1 MRRRRRRGGPGAEM
15 GQKMKER
22 ILVVDD
28 ELMIRR
34 SVAMVFEREG
44 MEVTM
49 AAGGQEALDVLERQ
63 EFDLIILDVMMAPM
77 DGFYVIN
84 LIRKKNILTPVLFLS
99 GNQEEE
105 SKILAIS
112 LGGDDYLTKPFSLA
126 MLTTKAHALIRRS
139 RVYNQAPAQ
148 GLVYNKLRFDLQT
161 YEAYKGEERLPL
173 TSKETALLRFFMEN
187 PNQVFT
193 KDQLYERVWNQDVVD
208 DNTIMVYI
216 KRLRDK
222 IEDDPKNPEYIKT
235 VWGLGYRFGG

>member
-1 MRRRRRRGGPGAEM
+1 
-15 GQKMKER
+15 MKER

-28 ELMIRR
+28 EPMIRK
-34 SVAMVFEREG
+34 SVKTVFEREG
-44 MEVTM
+44 MEVVT
-49 AAGGQEALDVLERQ
+49 AAGGQEALDELGRQ
-63 EFDLIILDVMMAPM
+63 TFDLIILDVMMSPM
-77 DGFYVIN
+77 DGFYVVNI
-84 LIRKKNILTPVLFLS
+84 IRRKNILTPVLFLS

-139 RVYNQAPAQ
+139 QVYNQVPSQ
-148 GLVYNKLRFDLQT
+148 ELTFKNLRFDLQT
-161 YEAYKGEERLPL
+161 YEVYKGGEKVAL
-173 TSKETALLRFFMEN
+173 TSKETSLLRFFMEN

-216 KRLRDK
+216 KRIRDK

>member
-1 MRRRRRRGGPGAEM
+1 
-15 GQKMKER
+15 MKER

-44 MEVTM
+44 MEVVM

-84 LIRKKNILTPVLFLS
+84 IIRKQNILTPVLFLS

-139 RVYNQAPAQ
+139 RVYNQAPPSQ
-148 GLVYNKLRFDLQT
+148 ELTFKNLRFDLQT
-161 YEAYKGEERLPL
+161 YEVYKGEERLSL
-173 TSKETALLRFFMEN
+173 TSKETALLRFLMEN

-193 KDQLYERVWNQDVVD
+193 KDQLYDRVWNQDVVD

>member
-1 MRRRRRRGGPGAEM
+1 
-15 GQKMKER
+15 MKER

-28 ELMIRR
+28 EPMIRK
-34 SVAMVFEREG
+34 SVKTVFEREG
-44 MEVTM
+44 MEVVT
-49 AAGGQEALDVLERQ
+49 AAGGQEALDELGRQ
-63 EFDLIILDVMMAPM
+63 MFDLIILDVMMSPM
-77 DGFYVIN
+77 DGFYVVNI
-84 LIRKKNILTPVLFLS
+84 IRRKNILTPVLFLS

-139 RVYNQAPAQ
+139 QVYNQAPSQ
-148 GLVYNKLRFDLQT
+148 ELTFKNLRFDLQT
-161 YEAYKGEERLPL
+161 YEVYKGGEKVAL
-173 TSKETALLRFFMEN
+173 TSKETSLLRFFMEN

-216 KRLRDK
+216 KRIRDK

>member
-1 MRRRRRRGGPGAEM
+1 
-15 GQKMKER
+15 MKER

-28 ELMIRR
+28 EPMIRK
-34 SVAMVFEREG
+34 SVKTVFEREG
-44 MEVTM
+44 MEVVT
-49 AAGGQEALDVLERQ
+49 AAGGQEALDELERQ
-63 EFDLIILDVMMAPM
+63 TFDLIILDVMMSPM
-77 DGFYVIN
+77 DGFYVVNI
-84 LIRKKNILTPVLFLS
+84 IRRKNILTPVLFLS

-139 RVYNQAPAQ
+139 QVYNQAPSQ
-148 GLVYNKLRFDLQT
+148 ELTFKNLRFDLQT
-161 YEAYKGEERLPL
+161 YEVYKGGEKVAL
-173 TSKETALLRFFMEN
+173 TSKETSLLRFFMEN

-216 KRLRDK
+216 KRIRDK

>member
-1 MRRRRRRGGPGAEM
+1 MIHSEVEM
-15 GQKMKER
+15 GQMMKER

-44 MEVTM
+44 MEVVM

-63 EFDLIILDVMMAPM
+63 EFALIILDVMMAPM

-84 LIRKKNILTPVLFLS
+84 IIRKKNILTPVLFLS

-139 RVYNQAPAQ
+139 RVYNQAPPSQ
-148 GLVYNKLRFDLQT
+148 ELVFKKMRFDLQT
-161 YEAYKGEERLPL
+161 YEVYKGEERLQL

-193 KDQLYERVWNQDVVD
+193 KDQLYDRVWNQDVVD

-222 IEDDPKNPEYIKT
+222 IEDDPKNPEYIRT

>member
-1 MRRRRRRGGPGAEM
+1 
-15 GQKMKER
+15 MKER
-22 ILVVDD
+22 ILIVDD
-28 ELMIRR
+28 EPMIRK
-34 SVAMVFEREG
+34 SVKTVFEREG
-44 MEVTM
+44 MDVVT
-49 AAGGQEALDVLERQ
+49 AAGGQEALDELGRQ
-63 EFDLIILDVMMAPM
+63 TFDLIILDVMMSPM
-77 DGFYVIN
+77 DGFYVVNI
-84 LIRKKNILTPVLFLS
+84 IRRKNILTPVLFLS

-139 RVYNQAPAQ
+139 QVYNQAPSQ
-148 GLVYNKLRFDLQT
+148 ELTFKNLRFDLQT
-161 YEAYKGEERLPL
+161 YEVYKGGEKVTL
-173 TSKETALLRFFMEN
+173 TSKETSLLRFFMEN

-216 KRLRDK
+216 KRIRDK

>member
-1 MRRRRRRGGPGAEM
+1 
-15 GQKMKER
+15 MKER

-28 ELMIRR
+28 EPMIRK
-34 SVAMVFEREG
+34 SVKTVFEREG
-44 MEVTM
+44 MEVVT
-49 AAGGQEALDVLERQ
+49 AAGGQEALDELGRQ
-63 EFDLIILDVMMAPM
+63 TFDLIILDVMMSPM
-77 DGFYVIN
+77 DGFYVVNI
-84 LIRKKNILTPVLFLS
+84 IRRKNIPTPVLFLS

-139 RVYNQAPAQ
+139 QVYNQAPSQ
-148 GLVYNKLRFDLQT
+148 ELTFKNLRFDLQT
-161 YEAYKGEERLPL
+161 YEVYKGGEKVAL
-173 TSKETALLRFFMEN
+173 TSKETSLLRFFMEN

-216 KRLRDK
+216 KRIRDK

>member
-1 MRRRRRRGGPGAEM
+1 
-15 GQKMKER
+15 MKER

-28 ELMIRR
+28 EQMIRR
-34 SVAMVFEREG
+34 SVKMVFEREG
-44 MEVTM
+44 MEVVT
-49 AAGGQEALDVLERQ
+49 AAGGQEALDELNRQ
-63 EFDLIILDVMMAPM
+63 EFDLIILDVMMSPM
-77 DGFYVIN
+77 DGFYVVNI
-84 LIRKKNILTPVLFLS
+84 IRRKNILTPVLFLS

-139 RVYNQAPAQ
+139 RVYNQAPSQ
-148 GLVYNKLRFDLQT
+148 ELTFKNLRFDLQT
-161 YEAYKGEERLPL
+161 YEVYKDGEKVPL
-173 TSKETALLRFFMEN
+173 TSKETALLRFFIEN

-216 KRLRDK
+216 KRIRDK

>member
-1 MRRRRRRGGPGAEM
+1 
-15 GQKMKER
+15 MKER
-22 ILVVDD
+22 ILVV
-28 ELMIRR
+28 
-34 SVAMVFEREG
+34 
-44 MEVTM
+44 
-49 AAGGQEALDVLERQ
+49 
-63 EFDLIILDVMMAPM
+63 MMSPM
-77 DGFYVIN
+77 DGFYVVNI
-84 LIRKKNILTPVLFLS
+84 IRRKNILTPVLFLS
-99 GNQEEE
+99 GNHEEE

-139 RVYNQAPAQ
+139 QVYNQMPTQEIAF
-148 GLVYNKLRFDLQT
+148 GKLKFDLQT
-161 YEAYKGEERLPL
+161 YEVYKSGIKVLL

-193 KDQLYERVWNQDVVD
+193 EDQIYEGAWNQDVVD

-222 IEDDPKNPEYIKT
+222 IEDDPQNPQYIKT

>member
-1 MRRRRRRGGPGAEM
+1 
-15 GQKMKER
+15 
-22 ILVVDD
+22 
-28 ELMIRR
+28 MIRR
-34 SVAMVFEREG
+34 SVKMVFEREG
-44 MEVTM
+44 MEVVT
-49 AAGGQEALDVLERQ
+49 AAGGQEALDELNRQ
-63 EFDLIILDVMMAPM
+63 AFDLIILDVMMSPM
-77 DGFYVIN
+77 DGFYVVNI
-84 LIRKKNILTPVLFLS
+84 IRRKNILTPVLFLS
-99 GNQEEE
+99 GNHEEE
-105 SKILAIS
+105 SKILVIS

-139 RVYNQAPAQ
+139 RVYNQAPSQ
-148 GLVYNKLRFDLQT
+148 ELTFKNLRFDLQT
-161 YEAYKGEERLPL
+161 YEVYKDGRKVPL

-216 KRLRDK
+216 KRIRDK

>member
-1 MRRRRRRGGPGAEM
+1 
-15 GQKMKER
+15 MKER

-44 MEVTM
+44 MEVVM
-49 AAGGQEALDVLERQ
+49 AAGGQEALEVLERQ
-63 EFDLIILDVMMAPM
+63 KFDLIILDVMMAPM
-77 DGFYVIN
+77 DGFYIIN
-84 LIRKKNILTPVLFLS
+84 IIRKKNILTPVLFLS

-139 RVYNQAPAQ
+139 RVYNQIPSQ
-148 GLVYNKLRFDLQT
+148 ELVFKTLRFDMQT
-161 YEAYKGEERLPL
+161 YEVYKGEKRLQL

-193 KDQLYERVWNQDVVD
+193 KDQLYEQVWNQDVVD

-222 IEDDPKNPEYIKT
+222 IEDDPKNPEYIRT

>member
-1 MRRRRRRGGPGAEM
+1 MN
-15 GQKMKER
+15 ER

-28 ELMIRR
+28 ERMIRR
-34 SVAMVFEREG
+34 SVAAVFEREG
-44 MEVTM
+44 MEVVM
-49 AAGGQEALDVLERQ
+49 AGGGQEALDILAAQ
-63 EFDLIILDVMMAPM
+63 SFDLIILDVMMSPM

-84 LIRKKNILTPVLFLS
+84 IIRKKNILTPVLFLS

-139 RVYNQAPAQ
+139 QVYNQAASQ
-148 GLVYNKLRFDLQT
+148 ELSCRDLRFNLQT
-161 YEAYKGEERLPL
+161 YEVYKGQERLQL

-187 PNQVFT
+187 PSQVFT
-193 KDQLYERVWNQDVVD
+193 KDQLYDRVWNQDVVD

-222 IEDDPKNPEYIKT
+222 IEDNPKKPEYIRT

>member
-1 MRRRRRRGGPGAEM
+1 MRRFQAHSGVEM
-15 GQKMKER
+15 GRKMKER

-28 ELMIRR
+28 ERMIRR
-34 SVAMVFEREG
+34 SVATVFEREG
-44 MEVTM
+44 MEVVM
-49 AAGGQEALDVLERQ
+49 AAGGQEALEVLERQ
-63 EFDLIILDVMMAPM
+63 VFDLIILDVMMAPM

-84 LIRKKNILTPVLFLS
+84 IIRKKNILTPVLFLS

-126 MLTTKAHALIRRS
+126 MLTTKAHALMRRS
-139 RVYNQAPAQ
+139 RVYNQAPVQ
-148 GLVYNKLRFDLQT
+148 GLVCRNLRFDVQT
-161 YEAYKGEERLPL
+161 YEVYKGEERLQL

-235 VWGLGYRFGG
+235 VWGLGYRFGS

>member
-1 MRRRRRRGGPGAEM
+1 
-15 GQKMKER
+15 MKER

-28 ELMIRR
+28 EPMIRK
-34 SVAMVFEREG
+34 SVKTVFEREG
-44 MEVTM
+44 MEVVT
-49 AAGGQEALDVLERQ
+49 AAGGQEALDELGRQ
-63 EFDLIILDVMMAPM
+63 TFDLIILDVMMSPM
-77 DGFYVIN
+77 DGFYVVNI
-84 LIRKKNILTPVLFLS
+84 IRRKNILTPVLFLS

-139 RVYNQAPAQ
+139 QVYNQAPSRE
-148 GLVYNKLRFDLQT
+148 LTFKNLRFDLQT
-161 YEAYKGEERLPL
+161 YEVYKGGEKVAL
-173 TSKETALLRFFMEN
+173 TSKETSLLRFFMEN

-216 KRLRDK
+216 KRIRDK

>member
-1 MRRRRRRGGPGAEM
+1 
-15 GQKMKER
+15 MKER

-28 ELMIRR
+28 EPMIRK
-34 SVAMVFEREG
+34 SVKTVFEREG
-44 MEVTM
+44 MDVVT
-49 AAGGQEALDVLERQ
+49 AAGGQEALDELGRQ
-63 EFDLIILDVMMAPM
+63 TFDLIILDVMMSPM
-77 DGFYVIN
+77 DGFYVVNI
-84 LIRKKNILTPVLFLS
+84 IRRKNILTPVLFLS

-139 RVYNQAPAQ
+139 QVYNQAPSQ
-148 GLVYNKLRFDLQT
+148 ELIYKNLRFDLQT
-161 YEAYKGEERLPL
+161 YEVYKGGEKVTL
-173 TSKETALLRFFMEN
+173 TSKETSLLRFFMEN

-216 KRLRDK
+216 KRIRDK